1 MSFFVFDYDG
11 STFTVT
17 EVSVDCFFF
26 TLILRTG
33 NLMLDPNLNCLL
45 LRRFFWSK
53 DTLARL
59 VVLVLVTARVRGG
72 FVCTDFGVREE
83 GERLAGVK
91 GGGTLEEQER
101 SSSFASILTVA
112 SSFSMISE
120 KNQG

>member
-1 MSFFVFDYDG
+1 MCFFVYDYDG

-17 EVSVDCFFF
+17 EVSVDCFFL

-33 NLMLDPNLNCLL
+33 NLILEPNLNCLL
-45 LRRFFWSK
+45 LKRFFWSK

-59 VVLVLVTARVRGG
+59 FEFVLVTARVGGG
-72 FVCTDFGVREE
+72 FGCTNFGVREE

-91 GGGTLEEQER
+91 GVGTLEEQER

-112 SSFSMISE
+112 SSSSMISE